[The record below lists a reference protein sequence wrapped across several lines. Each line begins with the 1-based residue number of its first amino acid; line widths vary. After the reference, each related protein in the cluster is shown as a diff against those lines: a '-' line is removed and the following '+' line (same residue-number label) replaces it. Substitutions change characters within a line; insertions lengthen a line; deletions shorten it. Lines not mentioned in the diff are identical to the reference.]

1 MIGSGGIFTRHT
13 VVEGLLAANHA
24 ELVAVCD
31 VGRELEQAIRHEH
44 FIRSVG
50 SIDEL
55 LRVGIDA
62 VFVAS
67 ADTVRADHIERAAR
81 SGKHVLCEESP
92 GKDLAQTQRIISLCH
107 KNGVLLGSAFFLR
120 FLPEFQRILELA
132 RDGVLGTLRY
142 GRIFY
147 TDSHPIRGMSVVRQ
161 NPLANIGCHCID
173 LLEMF
178 FGEACKVHCFS
189 ADRSAGADAVESSVV
204 SLYFNNGGMGHVYVS
219 VSPRSDAVGNLF
231 ELYGSQGCVTV
242 EVAKNGQAKLILR
255 VYGKSSEE
263 VACKEEYTLPPDGMN
278 PYQAEIEEFCC
289 AILEGDTPYNSAEL
303 GLRSQ
308 CLLEACQRSVR
319 EGITVELPFSETLLS
334 FVGLLC
340 CF

>member
-1 MIGSGGIFTRHT
+1 MIGSGGVFTRHT

-31 VGRELEQAIRHEH
+31 VGNELERAVRSEH

-62 VFVAS
+62 VLVAS
-67 ADTVRADHIERAAR
+67 EDSVRAEHVERAVR

-92 GKDLAQTQRIISLCH
+92 GHDPAQTRRIIGLCH

-120 FLPEFQRILELA
+120 FLPEFQRILDLA

-142 GRIFY
+142 GRILY
-147 TDSHPIRGMSVVRQ
+147 VDSHPVPGVSMARQ

-189 ADRSAGADAVESSVV
+189 TGRSLESDSVESSVV
-204 SLYFNNGGMGHVYVS
+204 SLSFNNGGMGHVYVS
-219 VSPRSDAVGNLF
+219 VSPQKDAMDNFF
-231 ELYGSQGCVTV
+231 ELYGSQGYVTV
-242 EVAKNGQAKLILR
+242 EMAKNGKAKLILR
-255 VYGKSSEE
+255 LYGKSAEE
-263 VACKEEYTLPPDGMN
+263 VICKEEYTLSPDEMN

-289 AILEGDTPYNSAEL
+289 AILAGDTPYNSAEL

-319 EGITVELPFSETLLS
+319 EGIAVNLPFGETLLS